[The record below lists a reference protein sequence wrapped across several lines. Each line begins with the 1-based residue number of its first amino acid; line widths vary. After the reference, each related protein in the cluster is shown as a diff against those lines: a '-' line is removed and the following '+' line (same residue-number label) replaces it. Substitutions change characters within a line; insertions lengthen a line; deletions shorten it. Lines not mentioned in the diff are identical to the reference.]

1 MLFNDRAAW
10 EGVAEFAGE
19 FVEHVPDANV
29 EGFTEHAVA
38 AIQSG
43 DDLGVPA
50 RNVQQ
55 NWIIA
60 VAFPTSDFDVSHA
73 MIDANEG
80 DVMRGS
86 ERSSNARTHL
96 QTRTH
101 ARSLRKRDTA
111 EVRQIEGMTFEQGVQ
126 QRLCNIAVMI
136 CSFSGV
142 NAAFRGT
149 DGIDRRGKRG
159 AITLYGSEG

>member
-55 NWIIA
+55 NGIIT
-60 VAFPTSDFDVSHA
+60 VAFPTSDFDVGHA
-73 MIDANEG
+73 VIDADEWNI
-80 DVMRGS
+80 MRGRKRS
-86 ERSSNARTHL
+86 GNPAPTCRQGPMPGPCENATPLRFERSRA
-96 QTRTH
+96 
-101 ARSLRKRDTA
+101 
-111 EVRQIEGMTFEQGVQ
+111 
-126 QRLCNIAVMI
+126 
-136 CSFSGV
+136 
-142 NAAFRGT
+142 
-149 DGIDRRGKRG
+149 
-159 AITLYGSEG
+159 